1 MNPEIVHDAA
11 QRRFYCQIDGKEC
24 EVCYEIKETSRG
36 IMDIWRTIVH
46 PDLRGK
52 RLAEALLEKVI
63 AFACQSGLSIRPSCS
78 YAAVFFR
85 RHREHQ
91 SLLAADVDLTSGE
104 SCRVA

>member
-1 MNPEIVHDAA
+1 MNPEILHDAA
-11 QRRFYCQIDGKEC
+11 QRRFYCRIDGKEC
-24 EVCYEIKETSRG
+24 EVRYEIRETARG
-36 IMDIWRTIVH
+36 IMDIFRTFVH

-52 RLAEALLEKVI
+52 KLAEALIQKAI
-63 AFACQSGLSIRPSCS
+63 AFACQSGLLIRPSCS

-91 SLLAADVDLTSGE
+91 CLLAADADRQNGG